1 MAAPMLPSRRQQPVQ
16 TAELD
21 RACLA
26 NHLRKPP
33 AAGSNDPAGGQS
45 PAGQS
50 PAGQPLGGQPTEV
63 LAGSIERVTFHSAE
77 SGFCV
82 LRIKARGHRDL
93 VTVVGHA
100 AEISA
105 GEWVTL
111 SGSWVNSREHGQQF
125 KASFLKASAPTS
137 ADGIQKYLGS
147 GMIRGIGPIYASK
160 LVEAFGAQVFEVI
173 EQAPERLR
181 EVPGIGQVRAGRIA
195 QAWAD
200 QKVVREIM
208 VFLHSHGVGTA
219 RAVRIFKTY
228 GNEAVQVMAENPYR
242 LARDIRG
249 IGFRSADAIAA
260 RLGIEATAMIRLR
273 AGISYALLQA
283 SGDGHCGLPTAD
295 LLKLA
300 GELLSVERPAPSPP
314 VEANPTQGSEQREEQ
329 GSAAVAAPPQR
340 DATANRVPLEPAVI
354 QTALDLELGEGSV
367 VADSLAGEAAI
378 FLAHLHRDERRIAE
392 ALQELAQGAQP
403 WGTINAE
410 RAITWVEQRL
420 GLELAASQ
428 KAAVE
433 QALAS
438 KVLVITGGP
447 GVGKTTLINAILRIL
462 AAKKLRIQL
471 CAPTGRA
478 AKRMAEATG
487 LEAKTIHRL
496 LEFDPAAFGFRRG
509 AELPLECDLL
519 VVDETSM
526 VDVPLMASLLA
537 AIPPEAALLLV
548 GDVDQLPSVGPGQVL
563 ADVITS
569 GAIPVARLTE
579 VFRQAATS
587 RIITTAHAINAG
599 TIPDLRPPAD
609 NASAKGASAEGAGSD
624 FYFLPAETPEQA
636 VKLILKVVG
645 ERIPARF
652 GLDPIAQVQVLCPM
666 ARGGC
671 GSRSLNIE
679 LQKLLNPDPAEQV
692 ERFGW
697 RFAPGDKVMQI
708 ANDYEKDVFNG
719 DVGTI
724 DAIDADNSE
733 LSVLFPTSEAGALG
747 SREVVYGW
755 GELDH
760 LVPAYACTIHKS
772 QGSEYPAVVIPL
784 LTQHYPMLQRNLV
797 YTGLTRGKQLVVL
810 VGQKKAL
817 AMAVKNHLGRRRYTK
832 LAEWLGPVAQPP
844 AAA

>member
-1 MAAPMLPSRRQQPVQ
+1 MARSSDSAAPQRQP
-16 TAELD
+16 TE
-21 RACLA
+21 
-26 NHLRKPP
+26 
-33 AAGSNDPAGGQS
+33 GQR
-45 PAGQS
+45 PE
-50 PAGQPLGGQPTEV
+50 GQPTEV
-63 LAGSIERVTFHSAE
+63 LAGAIERVTFHNPVN
-77 SGFCV
+77 GFCV
-82 LRIKARGHRDL
+82 LRIKARGHREL

-105 GEWVTL
+105 GEWVTV

-125 KASFLKASAPTS
+125 KAAFLKASAPTT
-137 ADGIQKYLGS
+137 AEGIEKYLGS

-160 LVEAFGAQVFEVI
+160 LVATFGAEVFEVI

-181 EVPGIGQVRAGRIA
+181 EVPGIGRVRAGRIA

-228 GNEAVQVMAENPYR
+228 GNDAVQVMAENPYR

-249 IGFRSADAIAA
+249 IGFRTADAIAT
-260 RLGIEATAMIRLR
+260 RLGIEPTAMIRLR
-273 AGISYALLQA
+273 AGISYALLEA
-283 SGDGHCGLPTAD
+283 SGEGHCGLPTAE
-295 LLKLA
+295 LLQLA
-300 GELLSVERPAPSPP
+300 GELLAVERPDETGAS
-314 VEANPTQGSEQREEQ
+314 R
-329 GSAAVAAPPQR
+329 
-340 DATANRVPLEPAVI
+340 RVPLEPGLI
-354 QTALDLELGEGSV
+354 QSALDLELGEGSV
-367 VADSLAGEAAI
+367 VADTLAGEPAI

-392 ALQELAQGAQP
+392 ALQALAAGSPP
-403 WGTINAE
+403 WG
-410 RAITWVEQRL
+410 AIDLTKAIPWVEQRL
-420 GLELAASQ
+420 ALMLAASQ

-438 KVLVITGGP
+438 KLLVITGGP

-462 AAKKLRIQL
+462 AAKQLRILL

-496 LEFDPAAFGFRRG
+496 LEFDPASHGFRRN
-509 AELPLECDLL
+509 AELPLEADLV

-537 AIPPEAALLLV
+537 AIPPQAALLLV
-548 GDVDQLPSVGPGQVL
+548 GDVDQLPSVGPGWVL
-563 ADVITS
+563 ADVIAS
-569 GAIPVARLTE
+569 GAITVTRLTE
-579 VFRQAATS
+579 VFRQAASS
-587 RIITTAHAINAG
+587 RIITTAHTINAG
-599 TIPDLRPPAD
+599 TIPDLRSPP
-609 NASAKGASAEGAGSD
+609 EGESSD

-636 VKLILKVVG
+636 VALILKVVG

-671 GSRSLNIE
+671 GSRALNIE
-679 LQKLLNPDPAEQV
+679 LQNLLNPDPPEQV

-708 ANDYEKDVFNG
+708 ANDYEKEVFNG
-719 DVGTI
+719 DVGTVET
-724 DAIDADNSE
+724 IDADASE
-733 LSVLFPTSEAGALG
+733 LTVRFDG
-747 SREVVYGW
+747 REVTYGW
-755 GELDH
+755 GELDQ

-784 LTQHYPMLQRNLV
+784 LTQHYAMLQRNLV
-797 YTGLTRGKQLVVL
+797 YTGITRGKQLVVV
-810 VGQKKAL
+810 VGQTKAL
-817 AMAVKNHLGRRRYTK
+817 AMAVKNHLGAALHQARRVD
-832 LAEWLGPVAQPP
+832 GVALRSQSAPARPP
-844 AAA
+844 AACPAARPRCSGGLSDSPHTCCRCA

>member
-1 MAAPMLPSRRQQPVQ
+1 MALRLGMNEQLGAQPT
-16 TAELD
+16 TA
-21 RACLA
+21 
-26 NHLRKPP
+26 
-33 AAGSNDPAGGQS
+33 
-45 PAGQS
+45 
-50 PAGQPLGGQPTEV
+50 QPTEV
-63 LAGSIERVTFHSAE
+63 LAGSIERVTFHNAE
-77 SGFCV
+77 NGFCV
-82 LRIKARGHRDL
+82 LRIKARGHREL

-125 KASFLKASAPTS
+125 KAAFLRASAPTT
-137 ADGIQKYLGS
+137 AEGIEKYLGS

-160 LVEAFGAQVFEVI
+160 LVTAFGAAVFEVI

-195 QAWAD
+195 KAWAD

-228 GNEAVQVMAENPYR
+228 GNDAVQVMAENPYR

-249 IGFRSADAIAA
+249 IGFRTADAIAA

-273 AGISYALLQA
+273 AGINYALLEA
-283 SGDGHCGLPTAD
+283 SGEGHCGLPTAE

-300 GELLSVERPAPSPP
+300 GELLAVERPAPPP
-314 VEANPTQGSEQREEQ
+314 PAQRETP
-329 GSAAVAAPPQR
+329 AK
-340 DATANRVPLEPAVI
+340 RVPLEPAVI
-354 QTALDLELGEGSV
+354 QAALDLELSEGSV
-367 VADSLAGEAAI
+367 VADALAGEAAI
-378 FLAHLHRDERRIAE
+378 FLAHLHRDERRIADV
-392 ALQELAQGAQP
+392 LQELAQGAPP
-403 WGTINAE
+403 WGQIDAGK
-410 RAITWVEQRL
+410 AVTWVEQRL
-420 GLELAASQ
+420 SLELAASQ
-428 KAAVE
+428 KAAVQ

-478 AKRMAEATG
+478 AKRLAETTG

-496 LEFDPAAFGFRRG
+496 LEFDPAAYGFRRN

-526 VDVPLMASLLA
+526 VDVPLMASLLT

-563 ADVITS
+563 ADGITS
-569 GAIPVARLTE
+569 GAVPVARLTE
-579 VFRQAATS
+579 VFRQAASS
-587 RIITTAHAINAG
+587 RIITTAHAMNAG

-609 NASAKGASAEGAGSD
+609 GASSD

-636 VKLILKVVG
+636 VALILKVVG

-652 GLDPIAQVQVLCPM
+652 GFDPIGQVQVLCPM

-679 LQKLLNPDPAEQV
+679 LQQLLNPDPVEQV

-708 ANDYEKDVFNG
+708 ANDYEKEVFNG

-733 LSVLFPTSEAGALG
+733 LSVLFPSSEAAIAG
-747 SREVVYGW
+747 SRAVVYGW

-784 LTQHYPMLQRNLV
+784 LTQHYAMLQRNLV

-817 AMAVKNHLGRRRYTK
+817 AMAIKNHLSRKRYTK
-832 LAEWLGPVAQPP
+832 LAEWLAP
-844 AAA
+844 AANPPDRGAIPGPAASLKGGATMKGGATSGDSF

>member
-1 MAAPMLPSRRQQPVQ
+1 MA
-16 TAELD
+16 
-21 RACLA
+21 
-26 NHLRKPP
+26 
-33 AAGSNDPAGGQS
+33 S
-45 PAGQS
+45 PAERS
-50 PAGQPLGGQPTEV
+50 EQPTEV
-63 LAGSIERVTFHSAE
+63 LAGSIERVTFHNASN
-77 SGFCV
+77 GFCV
-82 LRIKARGHRDL
+82 LRIKARGHREL

-105 GEWVTL
+105 GEWVTV
-111 SGSWVNSREHGQQF
+111 SGTWVNDREHGQQF
-125 KASFLKASAPTS
+125 KAAFLRSSPPTT
-137 ADGIQKYLGS
+137 AEGIEKYLGS

-160 LVEAFGAQVFEVI
+160 LVAAFGAEVFEVI

-181 EVPGIGQVRAGRIA
+181 EVPGIGKVRAGRIA

-228 GNEAVQVMAENPYR
+228 GNDAVQVMAENPYR

-249 IGFRSADAIAA
+249 IGFRTADAIAA
-260 RLGIEATAMIRLR
+260 RLGIEPTATIRLR
-273 AGISYALLQA
+273 AGINYALLEA
-283 SGDGHCGLPTAD
+283 SGEGHCGLPTAE

-300 GELLSVERPAPSPP
+300 GELLAVERPGADQLD
-314 VEANPTQGSEQREEQ
+314 ETG
-329 GSAAVAAPPQR
+329 
-340 DATANRVPLEPAVI
+340 ATCRVPLEPDQI
-354 QTALDLELGEGSV
+354 QGALDLELSEGAV
-367 VADSLAGEAAI
+367 VADTVAGEPAI
-378 FLAHLHRDERRIAE
+378 FLSHLHKAERQIAE
-392 ALQELAQGAQP
+392 SLLELAQGAPP
-403 WGTINAE
+403 WG
-410 RAITWVEQRL
+410 AIDTTKAIGWVEQRL
-420 GLELAASQ
+420 GLQLAASQ
-428 KAAVE
+428 QEAVQ
-433 QALAS
+433 QALSS

-447 GVGKTTLINAILRIL
+447 GVGKTTLINAILQIL

-496 LEFDPAAFGFRRG
+496 LEFDPASYGFRRG

-563 ADVITS
+563 ADGISS
-569 GAIPVARLTE
+569 GALPVTRLTE
-579 VFRQAATS
+579 VFRQAASS
-587 RIITTAHAINAG
+587 RIITTAHAINGG
-599 TIPDLRPPAD
+599 TIPDLRAPAD
-609 NASAKGASAEGAGSD
+609 GASSD

-636 VKLILKVVG
+636 VALILKVVG

-652 GLDPIAQVQVLCPM
+652 GFDPVGEVQVLCPM

-671 GSRSLNIE
+671 GSRSLNVE

-708 ANDYEKDVFNG
+708 ANDYEKEVFNG

-724 DAIDADNSE
+724 DAIDSDNSE
-733 LSVLFPTSEAGALG
+733 LSVLFPTSEAGTAG
-747 SREVVYGW
+747 SRLVVYGW
-755 GELDH
+755 GELDT

-784 LTQHYPMLQRNLV
+784 LTQHYAMLQRNLV

-832 LAEWLGPVAQPP
+832 LAEWLSSP
-844 AAA
+844 

>member
-1 MAAPMLPSRRQQPVQ
+1 MPGRSGSSRLGGRGG
-16 TAELD
+16 
-21 RACLA
+21 R
-26 NHLRKPP
+26 
-33 AAGSNDPAGGQS
+33 AGGRGCWFGVDGCGGLGAIAREAGLHDNQTVELIERLASYVPTMDWETRAQS
-45 PAGQS
+45 IDLNHTTA
-50 PAGQPLGGQPTEV
+50 QPTEV
-63 LAGSIERVTFHSAE
+63 LAGSIERVTFHNAE
-77 SGFCV
+77 NGFCV

-100 AEISA
+100 AEISP
-105 GEWVTL
+105 GEWVTV
-111 SGSWVNSREHGQQF
+111 SGTWVNSREHGQQF
-125 KASFLKASAPTS
+125 KAAFLRSSPPTT
-137 ADGIQKYLGS
+137 AEGIEKYLGS

-160 LVEAFGAQVFEVI
+160 LVTTFGAEVFEVI

-181 EVPGIGQVRAGRIA
+181 EVPGIGKVRASRIA

-228 GNEAVQVMAENPYR
+228 GNDAVQVMAENPYR

-249 IGFRSADAIAA
+249 IGFRTADAIAA
-260 RLGIEATAMIRLR
+260 RLGIEPRAMIRLR
-273 AGISYALLQA
+273 AGINYALLEA
-283 SGDGHCGLPTAD
+283 SGEGHCGLPTAV

-300 GELLSVERPAPSPP
+300 GELLAVERPA
-314 VEANPTQGSEQREEQ
+314 EEQ
-329 GSAAVAAPPQR
+329 SDGKGASHR
-340 DATANRVPLEPAVI
+340 EPLEPALI
-354 QTALDLELGEGSV
+354 QTALDLELSEGSV
-367 VADSLAGEAAI
+367 VSDTLAGEPAI

-392 ALQELAQGAQP
+392 SLQEGAEGAPP
-403 WGTINAE
+403 WS
-410 RAITWVEQRL
+410 AIDAGMAISWVEQRL

-433 QALAS
+433 LALAS
-438 KVLVITGGP
+438 KLLVITGGP

-496 LEFDPAAFGFRRG
+496 LEFDPAAYGFRRN

-526 VDVPLMASLLA
+526 VDVSLMASLLA
-537 AIPPEAALLLV
+537 AIPPEAGLLLV

-563 ADVITS
+563 ADAIAS
-569 GAIPVARLTE
+569 GALAVARLTE
-579 VFRQAATS
+579 VFRQAASS

-599 TIPDLRPPAD
+599 TIPDLRSPP
-609 NASAKGASAEGAGSD
+609 EGERSD

-636 VKLILKVVG
+636 VGLILKVVG

-652 GLDPIAQVQVLCPM
+652 GFDPVGEVQVLCPM

-671 GSRSLNIE
+671 GSRSLNLE

-708 ANDYEKDVFNG
+708 ANDYEKEVFNG

-724 DAIDADNSE
+724 DAIDSDNSE
-733 LSVLFPTSEAGALG
+733 LSVLFPISEAGPGAEKVG
-747 SREVVYGW
+747 SRAVVYGW

-784 LTQHYPMLQRNLV
+784 LTQHYAMLQRNLV

-817 AMAVKNHLGRRRYTK
+817 AMAVKNHLSRKRYTK
-832 LAEWLGPVAQPP
+832 LAEWLTPP
-844 AAA
+844 R

>member
-1 MAAPMLPSRRQQPVQ
+1 MSQRHSQSQPPGD
-16 TAELD
+16 ASS
-21 RACLA
+21 A
-26 NHLRKPP
+26 
-33 AAGSNDPAGGQS
+33 
-45 PAGQS
+45 
-50 PAGQPLGGQPTEV
+50 GQPTEV
-63 LAGSIERVTFHSAE
+63 LAGSIERVTFHNAAN
-77 SGFCV
+77 GFCV
-82 LRIKARGHRDL
+82 VRIKARGHREL

-105 GEWVTL
+105 GEWVTV
-111 SGSWVNSREHGQQF
+111 SGTWVNSREHGQQF
-125 KASFLKASAPTS
+125 KAHFLRSSPPTT
-137 ADGIQKYLGS
+137 AEGIEKYLGS
-147 GMIRGIGPIYASK
+147 GMIRGIGPVYASK
-160 LVEAFGAQVFEVI
+160 LVAAFGAEVFEVI
-173 EQAPERLR
+173 EQTPERLR
-181 EVPGIGQVRAGRIA
+181 EVPGIGRVRAGRIA

-228 GNEAVQVMAENPYR
+228 GNDAVQVMAENPYR

-249 IGFRSADAIAA
+249 IGFRTADAIAA

-273 AGISYALLQA
+273 AGVNYALLEA
-283 SGDGHCGLPTAD
+283 SGEGHCGLPTAE

-300 GELLSVERPAPSPP
+300 GELLAVERPGPSPP
-314 VEANPTQGSEQREEQ
+314 AEANPTQGSDQREEQ
-329 GSAAVAAPPQR
+329 GSAAVQAAPQR
-340 DATANRVPLEPAVI
+340 DAPANRVPLEPAVI
-354 QTALDLELGEGSV
+354 QTALDLELSEGSV

-392 ALQELAQGAQP
+392 ALQELAQGAPP

-410 RAITWVEQRL
+410 RAIDWVEQRL
-420 GLELAASQ
+420 GLQLATSQ
-428 KAAVE
+428 QAAVE
-433 QALAS
+433 LALAS

-496 LEFDPAAFGFRRG
+496 LEFDPAAYGFRRN

-563 ADVITS
+563 ADVIAS
-569 GAIPVARLTE
+569 GALPVARLTE
-579 VFRQAATS
+579 VFRQAASS

-599 TIPDLRPPAD
+599 TIPDLRPP
-609 NASAKGASAEGAGSD
+609 SEGGTTD

-636 VKLILKVVG
+636 VALILKVVG

-652 GLDPIAQVQVLCPM
+652 GFDPIGQVQVLCPM

-679 LQKLLNPDPAEQV
+679 LQRLLNPDPVEQV

-708 ANDYEKDVFNG
+708 ANDYEKEVFNG

-724 DAIDADNSE
+724 DAIDSDNSE
-733 LSVLFPTSEAGALG
+733 LSVLFPTSEAGAAG
-747 SREVVYGW
+747 SRVVVYGW

-784 LTQHYPMLQRNLV
+784 LTQHYAMLQRNLV

-832 LAEWLGPVAQPP
+832 LAEWLLP
-844 AAA
+844 ADAITGAVSFLPASL

>member
-1 MAAPMLPSRRQQPVQ
+1 MAAAAERQPRSGSR
-16 TAELD
+16 AEPP
-21 RACLA
+21 RAG
-26 NHLRKPP
+26 P
-33 AAGSNDPAGGQS
+33 
-45 PAGQS
+45 
-50 PAGQPLGGQPTEV
+50 PTEV
-63 LAGSIERVTFHSAE
+63 LAGSIERVTFHNPDN
-77 SGFCV
+77 GFCV

-105 GEWVTL
+105 GEWVTV
-111 SGSWVNSREHGQQF
+111 SGVWVNDREHGPQF
-125 KASFLKASAPTS
+125 KASFLRSSPPTT
-137 ADGIQKYLGS
+137 AEGIEKYLGS

-160 LVEAFGAQVFEVI
+160 LVTAFGSEVFEVI

-181 EVPGIGQVRAGRIA
+181 EVPGIGKVRAGRIA

-228 GNEAVQVMAENPYR
+228 GNDAVQVMAENPYR

-249 IGFRSADAIAA
+249 IGFRTADAIAA
-260 RLGIEATAMIRLR
+260 RLGIEPGAMIRLK
-273 AGISYALLQA
+273 AGISYALLEA
-283 SGDGHCGLPTAD
+283 SGEGHCGLPTAE

-300 GELLSVERPAPSPP
+300 GELLAVEQPAADRADADRPNEPGAS
-314 VEANPTQGSEQREEQ
+314 R
-329 GSAAVAAPPQR
+329 
-340 DATANRVPLEPAVI
+340 RVPLDPALI
-354 QTALDLELGEGSV
+354 QTALDLELSEGSV
-367 VADSLAGEAAI
+367 VADTLAGEPAI

-392 ALQELAQGAQP
+392 SLQELTQGTPP
-403 WGTINAE
+403 WG
-410 RAITWVEQRL
+410 AIDAAKAIGWVEQRL

-433 QALAS
+433 LALAS
-438 KVLVITGGP
+438 KLLVITGGP

-496 LEFDPAAFGFRRG
+496 LEFDPQAYGFRRN

-537 AIPPEAALLLV
+537 AIPTEAALLLV

-563 ADVITS
+563 ADAIAS
-569 GAIPVARLTE
+569 GAIPVTRLTE
-579 VFRQAATS
+579 VFRQAASS
-587 RIITTAHAINAG
+587 RIITSAHAINTG
-599 TIPDLRPPAD
+599 TLPDLRPPAD
-609 NASAKGASAEGAGSD
+609 GSSD
-624 FYFLPAETPEQA
+624 FYFAQADTPEQA
-636 VKLILKVVG
+636 VALILRLVS
-645 ERIPARF
+645 ERIPVRF
-652 GLDPIAQVQVLCPM
+652 GLDPIQQVQVLCPM

-679 LQKLLNPDPAEQV
+679 LQKRLNPDPSEQV

-708 ANDYEKDVFNG
+708 ANDYEKEVFNG
-719 DVGTI
+719 DLGTI
-724 DAIDADNSE
+724 DCLDADSSE
-733 LSVLFPTSEAGALG
+733 LTVLFEGRA
-747 SREVVYGW
+747 VVYGW
-755 GELDH
+755 GELDN

-784 LTQHYPMLQRNLV
+784 LTQHYAMLQRNLV

-817 AMAVKNHLGRRRYTK
+817 AMAVKNHLGRRRYTRLEAC
-832 LAEWLGPVAQPP
+832 LAAGL
-844 AAA
+844 

>member
-1 MAAPMLPSRRQQPVQ
+1 MNKPVAGRSRGMADT
-16 TAELD
+16 TAE
-21 RACLA
+21 
-26 NHLRKPP
+26 
-33 AAGSNDPAGGQS
+33 
-45 PAGQS
+45 
-50 PAGQPLGGQPTEV
+50 PTEV
-63 LAGSIERVTFHSAE
+63 LAGSIERVTFHNASN
-77 SGFCV
+77 GFCV
-82 LRIKARGHRDL
+82 LRIKARGHREL

-105 GEWVTL
+105 GEWVTA
-111 SGSWVNSREHGQQF
+111 SGVWVNDREHGQQF
-125 KASFLKASAPTS
+125 KAAFLRSSPPTT
-137 ADGIQKYLGS
+137 AEGIEKYLGS

-160 LVEAFGAQVFEVI
+160 LVAAFGAEVFEVI

-181 EVPGIGQVRAGRIA
+181 EVPGIGKVRAGRIA

-228 GNEAVQVMAENPYR
+228 GNDAVQVMAENPYR

-249 IGFRSADAIAA
+249 IGFRTADAIAA
-260 RLGIEATAMIRLR
+260 RLGIEPTATIRLR
-273 AGISYALLQA
+273 AGINYALLEA
-283 SGDGHCGLPTAD
+283 SGEGHCGLPTAE

-300 GELLSVERPAPSPP
+300 GELLAVERPGADLL
-314 VEANPTQGSEQREEQ
+314 VEAGASR
-329 GSAAVAAPPQR
+329 
-340 DATANRVPLEPAVI
+340 RVPLEPAQI
-354 QTALDLELGEGSV
+354 QSALDQELAEGSV
-367 VADSLAGEAAI
+367 AADSLAGEPAI
-378 FLAHLHRDERRIAE
+378 FLSHLHKAERQIAE
-392 ALQELAQGAQP
+392 SLLELAQGAPP
-403 WGTINAE
+403 WG
-410 RAITWVEQRL
+410 AIDATKAIGWVEQRL
-420 GLELAASQ
+420 GLQLAASQ
-428 KAAVE
+428 QEAVE

-447 GVGKTTLINAILRIL
+447 GVGKTTLINAILQIL
-462 AAKKLRIQL
+462 AAKRLRIQL

-496 LEFDPAAFGFRRG
+496 LEFDPASYGFRRNSD
-509 AELPLECDLL
+509 LPLECDLL

-563 ADVITS
+563 ADAINS
-569 GAIPVARLTE
+569 GALPVTRLTE
-579 VFRQAATS
+579 VFRQAASS
-587 RIITTAHAINAG
+587 RIITTAHAINGG

-609 NASAKGASAEGAGSD
+609 GASSD
-624 FYFLPAETPEQA
+624 FYFLAAETPEQA
-636 VKLILKVVG
+636 VALILKVVG

-652 GLDPIAQVQVLCPM
+652 GFDPVGEVQVLCPM

-708 ANDYEKDVFNG
+708 ANDYEKEVFNG

-724 DAIDADNSE
+724 DAIDSDNSE
-733 LSVLFPTSEAGALG
+733 LSVLFPTSEAGVAG
-747 SREVVYGW
+747 SRGVVYGW
-755 GELDH
+755 GELDT

-784 LTQHYPMLQRNLV
+784 LTQHYAMLQRNLV

-817 AMAVKNHLGRRRYTK
+817 ALAVKNHLSRRRYTK
-832 LAEWLGPVAQPP
+832 LAEWLTPERLSADMDYNHGS
-844 AAA
+844 

>member
-1 MAAPMLPSRRQQPVQ
+1 MNKSI
-16 TAELD
+16 
-21 RACLA
+21 
-26 NHLRKPP
+26 
-33 AAGSNDPAGGQS
+33 
-45 PAGQS
+45 AGQS
-50 PAGQPLGGQPTEV
+50 PGMPDTTAQPTEV
-63 LAGSIERVTFHSAE
+63 QSTEVLGGSIERVTFHSAE

-105 GEWVTL
+105 GEWVTV
-111 SGSWVNSREHGQQF
+111 SGTWVNSREHGQQF
-125 KASFLKASAPTS
+125 KASFLKASAPTT
-137 ADGIQKYLGS
+137 AEGIEKYLGS
-147 GMIRGIGPIYASK
+147 GMIRGIGPIYAGK
-160 LVEAFGAQVFEVI
+160 LVGAFGAEVFEVI

-181 EVPGIGQVRAGRIA
+181 EVPGIGKVRASRIA

-228 GNEAVQVMAENPYR
+228 GNDAVQVMAENPYR

-249 IGFRSADAIAA
+249 IGFRTADAIAA

-273 AGISYALLQA
+273 AGVNYALLEA
-283 SGDGHCGLPTAD
+283 SGEGHCGLPTAE

-300 GELLSVERPAPSPP
+300 GELLAVER
-314 VEANPTQGSEQREEQ
+314 SEETGATRRE
-329 GSAAVAAPPQR
+329 
-340 DATANRVPLEPAVI
+340 PLEPAVI
-354 QTALDLELGEGSV
+354 QTALDLELSEGSV

-392 ALQELAQGAQP
+392 ALQELAQGAPP

-410 RAITWVEQRL
+410 RAIDWVEQRL
-420 GLELAASQ
+420 GLQLATSQ
-428 KAAVE
+428 QAAVE
-433 QALAS
+433 LALAS

-496 LEFDPAAFGFRRG
+496 LEFDPAAYGFRRG
-509 AELPLECDLL
+509 AVLPLECDLL

-563 ADVITS
+563 ADVIAS
-569 GAIPVARLTE
+569 GALPVARLTE
-579 VFRQAATS
+579 VFRQAASS

-599 TIPDLRPPAD
+599 TIPDLRPP
-609 NASAKGASAEGAGSD
+609 SEGGTTD

-636 VKLILKVVG
+636 VALILKVVG

-652 GLDPIAQVQVLCPM
+652 GFDPIGQVQVLCPM

-679 LQKLLNPDPAEQV
+679 LQQLLNPDPAEQV

-708 ANDYEKDVFNG
+708 ANDYEKEVFNG
-719 DVGTI
+719 DMGTI

-733 LSVLFPTSEAGALG
+733 LSVVFPSSEAGGQSAGAG
-747 SREVVYGW
+747 SRAVVYGW

-772 QGSEYPAVVIPL
+772 QGSEYPAVIIPL
-784 LTQHYPMLQRNLV
+784 LMQHYTMLQRNLL
-797 YTGLTRGKQLVVL
+797 YTAITRGKRLVVL

-817 AMAVKNHLGRRRYTK
+817 AMAVKNHLGRRRWTK
-832 LAEWLGPVAQPP
+832 LGEWLGSLEPP
-844 AAA
+844 LSDPTASGLPSR

>member
-1 MAAPMLPSRRQQPVQ
+1 M
-16 TAELD
+16 
-21 RACLA
+21 
-26 NHLRKPP
+26 NKPI
-33 AAGSNDPAGGQS
+33 
-45 PAGQS
+45 AGQS
-50 PAGQPLGGQPTEV
+50 PGMPDTTAQPTEVQSTEV

-105 GEWVTL
+105 GEWVTV
-111 SGSWVNSREHGQQF
+111 SGTWVNSREHGQQF
-125 KASFLKASAPTS
+125 KASFLKASAPTT
-137 ADGIQKYLGS
+137 AEGIEKYLGS

-160 LVEAFGAQVFEVI
+160 LVGAFGAEVFEVI

-181 EVPGIGQVRAGRIA
+181 EVPGIGKVRAGRIA

-228 GNEAVQVMAENPYR
+228 GNDAVQVMAENPYR

-249 IGFRSADAIAA
+249 IGFRTADAIAA

-273 AGISYALLQA
+273 AGVNYALLEA
-283 SGDGHCGLPTAD
+283 SGEGHCGLPAAE

-300 GELLSVERPAPSPP
+300 GDLLAVERPAPSPP
-314 VEANPTQGSEQREEQ
+314 AEPNPTKGSDQREEQ
-329 GSAAVAAPPQR
+329 GGQAAKQPPQR
-340 DATANRVPLEPAVI
+340 DAPANRVPLEPAVI
-354 QTALDLELGEGSV
+354 QTALDLELSAGSV

-392 ALQELAQGAQP
+392 ALQELAQGAPP
-403 WGTINAE
+403 WGMINAE
-410 RAITWVEQRL
+410 RAIAWVEQRL
-420 GLELAASQ
+420 GLELATSQ
-428 KAAVE
+428 QAAVE
-433 QALAS
+433 LALAS

-496 LEFDPAAFGFRRG
+496 LEFDPAAYGFRRG

-563 ADVITS
+563 ADVIAS
-569 GAIPVARLTE
+569 GALPVARLTE
-579 VFRQAATS
+579 VFRQAASS

-599 TIPDLRPPAD
+599 TIPDLRPP
-609 NASAKGASAEGAGSD
+609 SEGDTTD

-636 VKLILKVVG
+636 VALILKVVG

-652 GLDPIAQVQVLCPM
+652 GFDPIGQVQVLCPM

-679 LQKLLNPDPAEQV
+679 LQRLLNPDPVEQV

-708 ANDYEKDVFNG
+708 ANDYEKEVFNG

-733 LSVLFPTSEAGALG
+733 LGVLFPTSEAGVQG
-747 SREVVYGW
+747 SRVVVYGW

-784 LTQHYPMLQRNLV
+784 LTQHYAMLQRNLV

-832 LAEWLGPVAQPP
+832 LAEWLLP
-844 AAA
+844 ADAITGAVSFLPASL

>member
-1 MAAPMLPSRRQQPVQ
+1 MNEQPSAQPTAA
-16 TAELD
+16 
-21 RACLA
+21 
-26 NHLRKPP
+26 
-33 AAGSNDPAGGQS
+33 
-45 PAGQS
+45 
-50 PAGQPLGGQPTEV
+50 QPTEV
-63 LAGSIERVTFHSAE
+63 LAGSIERVTFHNPDN
-77 SGFCV
+77 GFCV
-82 LRIKARGHRDL
+82 LRIKARSHREL

-105 GEWVTL
+105 GEWVTV
-111 SGSWVNSREHGQQF
+111 SGTWVNSREHGQQF
-125 KASFLKASAPTS
+125 KAAFLRSSPPTTS
-137 ADGIQKYLGS
+137 EGIEKYLGS

-160 LVEAFGAQVFEVI
+160 LVTAFGAEVFEVI

-181 EVPGIGQVRAGRIA
+181 EVPGIGRVRAGRIA
-195 QAWAD
+195 KAWAD

-228 GNEAVQVMAENPYR
+228 GNDAVQVMAENPYR

-249 IGFRSADAIAA
+249 IGFRTADAIAA
-260 RLGIEATAMIRLR
+260 WLGIEATAMIRLR
-273 AGISYALLQA
+273 AGINYALLEA
-283 SGDGHCGLPTAD
+283 SGEGHCGLPTAE

-300 GELLSVERPAPSPP
+300 GELLTVERPAPPP
-314 VEANPTQGSEQREEQ
+314 
-329 GSAAVAAPPQR
+329 PPQR
-340 DATANRVPLEPAVI
+340 ETPAKRVPLEPAVI
-354 QTALDLELGEGSV
+354 QAALDLELSEGSV
-367 VADSLAGEAAI
+367 VADALAGEAAI
-378 FLAHLHRDERRIAE
+378 FLAHLHRDERRIADV
-392 ALQELAQGAQP
+392 LRELAQGAPP
-403 WGTINAE
+403 WGQIDAVK
-410 RAITWVEQRL
+410 AISWVEQRL
-420 GLELAASQ
+420 SLELAASQ
-428 KAAVE
+428 KEAVQ

-478 AKRMAEATG
+478 AKRLAETTG

-496 LEFDPAAFGFRRG
+496 LEFDPAAYGFRRS

-526 VDVPLMASLLA
+526 VDVPLMASLLT

-563 ADVITS
+563 ADGITS
-569 GAIPVARLTE
+569 GAVPVARLTE
-579 VFRQAATS
+579 VFRQAASS

-599 TIPDLRPPAD
+599 TIPDLRPP
-609 NASAKGASAEGAGSD
+609 SEGGTTD
-624 FYFLPAETPEQA
+624 FYFLPAETPEKA
-636 VKLILKVVG
+636 VALILKVVG

-652 GLDPIAQVQVLCPM
+652 GFDPIGQVQVLCPM

-679 LQKLLNPDPAEQV
+679 LQQLLNPDPAEQV

-708 ANDYEKDVFNG
+708 ANDYEKEVFNG

-733 LSVLFPTSEAGALG
+733 LSVLFPSSEAGISG
-747 SREVVYGW
+747 SRAVVYGW

-784 LTQHYPMLQRNLV
+784 LTQHYAMLQRNLV

-817 AMAVKNHLGRRRYTK
+817 AMAVKNHLGRKRYTK
-832 LAEWLGPVAQPP
+832 LAEWLAP
-844 AAA
+844 AANPPDRGAVSGPAVPLKGGATSGDGF

>member
-1 MAAPMLPSRRQQPVQ
+1 VTPQA
-16 TAELD
+16 
-21 RACLA
+21 
-26 NHLRKPP
+26 
-33 AAGSNDPAGGQS
+33 S
-45 PAGQS
+45 PALAPPSSTEPAQAS
-50 PAGQPLGGQPTEV
+50 PQPTEV
-63 LAGSIERVTFHSAE
+63 LAGSIERVTFHNADN
-77 SGFCV
+77 GFCV

-105 GEWVTL
+105 GEWVTV
-111 SGSWVNSREHGQQF
+111 SGTWVNSREHGQQF
-125 KASFLKASAPTS
+125 KASFLRASAPTT
-137 ADGIQKYLGS
+137 AEGIEKYLGS

-160 LVEAFGAQVFEVI
+160 LVAAFGDQVFEVI
-173 EQAPERLR
+173 EQTPERLR
-181 EVPGIGQVRAGRIA
+181 EVPGIGKVRAGRIA

-228 GNEAVQVMAENPYR
+228 GNDAVQVMAENPYR

-249 IGFRSADAIAA
+249 IGFRTADAIAA
-260 RLGIEATAMIRLR
+260 RLGIKPEAMIRLR
-273 AGISYALLQA
+273 AGVNYALLEA
-283 SGDGHCGLPTAD
+283 SGDGHCGLPSAE

-300 GELLSVERPAPSPP
+300 GELLAVERPDETGAS
-314 VEANPTQGSEQREEQ
+314 S
-329 GSAAVAAPPQR
+329 
-340 DATANRVPLEPAVI
+340 RVPLEPGLI
-354 QTALDLELGEGSV
+354 QSALDLELAEGSV
-367 VADSLAGEAAI
+367 TADVLDAEPAI
-378 FLAHLHRDERRIAE
+378 FLANLHRDERRIAA
-392 ALQELAQGAQP
+392 ALQALAAGRPP
-403 WGTINAE
+403 WG
-410 RAITWVEQRL
+410 AIDSAKAVPWVEQRL
-420 GLELAASQ
+420 ALELAASQ

-433 QALAS
+433 QALAA

-462 AAKKLRIQL
+462 AAKKLRILL

-478 AKRMAEATG
+478 AKRMGETTG

-496 LEFDPAAFGFRRG
+496 LEFDPAAFGFKRN

-526 VDVPLMASLLA
+526 VDVPLMASLLDA
-537 AIPPEAALLLV
+537 LPPEAGLLLV

-563 ADVITS
+563 ADLINS
-569 GAIPVARLTE
+569 DALPVARLTE
-579 VFRQAATS
+579 VFRQAASS

-599 TIPDLRPPAD
+599 TIPDLRPPT
-609 NASAKGASAEGAGSD
+609 AEATTD

-636 VKLILKVVG
+636 VALILKVVG

-679 LQKLLNPDPAEQV
+679 LQNLLNPDPTEQV

-697 RFAPGDKVMQI
+697 RFAPADKVMQV
-708 ANDYEKDVFNG
+708 ANDYEKEVFNG
-719 DVGTI
+719 DVGTVET
-724 DAIDADNSE
+724 IDADTSE
-733 LSVLFPTSEAGALG
+733 LTVRFD
-747 SREVVYGW
+747 SREVTYVW
-755 GELDH
+755 GELDN

-784 LTQHYPMLQRNLV
+784 LTQHYAMLQRNLV
-797 YTGLTRGKQLVVL
+797 YTGITRGKQLVVL

-817 AMAVKNHLGRRRYTK
+817 AMAVKNHLGRKRYTK
-832 LAEWLGPVAQPP
+832 LAEWLGPS
-844 AAA
+844 

>member
-1 MAAPMLPSRRQQPVQ
+1 L
-16 TAELD
+16 TLI
-21 RACLA
+21 
-26 NHLRKPP
+26 
-33 AAGSNDPAGGQS
+33 
-45 PAGQS
+45 
-50 PAGQPLGGQPTEV
+50 QPTNTQPSEV
-63 LAGSIERVTFHSAE
+63 LAGSIERVTFHNAE
-77 SGFCV
+77 NGFCV

-105 GEWVTL
+105 GEWVTV
-111 SGSWVNSREHGQQF
+111 SGTWVNSREHGQQF
-125 KASFLKASAPTS
+125 RAAFLRSSPPTT
-137 ADGIQKYLGS
+137 AEGIEKYLGS

-160 LVEAFGAQVFEVI
+160 LVAAFGAEVFEVI

-181 EVPGIGQVRAGRIA
+181 EVPGIGRVRAGRIA

-228 GNEAVQVMAENPYR
+228 GNDAVQVMAENPYR

-249 IGFRSADAIAA
+249 IGFRTADAIAA
-260 RLGIEATAMIRLR
+260 RLGIEPTAMIRLR
-273 AGISYALLQA
+273 AGINYALLEA
-283 SGDGHCGLPTAD
+283 SGEGHCGLPTAE
-295 LLKLA
+295 LLQLA
-300 GELLSVERPAPSPP
+300 GELLAVERPARQGDPGEVPALEERPVDHSPAAGAAVVMHGNRPATSAP
-314 VEANPTQGSEQREEQ
+314 VSQVAMAAEPR
-329 GSAAVAAPPQR
+329 SAAAQPGRARSSGSPQDSTRMPLPP
-340 DATANRVPLEPAVI
+340 TLI
-354 QTALDLELGEGSV
+354 QSALDLELSQASV
-367 VADSLAGEAAI
+367 VADTLAAEPAI

-392 ALQELAQGAQP
+392 SLQELAAGDPP
-403 WGTINAE
+403 WGTIDAA
-410 RAITWVEQRL
+410 RAI

-433 QALAS
+433 LALAS
-438 KVLVITGGP
+438 KLLVITGGP

-462 AAKKLRIQL
+462 AAKRLRIQL

-496 LEFDPAAFGFRRG
+496 LEFDPAAYGFRRN

-537 AIPPEAALLLV
+537 AIPPEAGLLLV

-563 ADVITS
+563 ADAINS
-569 GAIPVARLTE
+569 GALPVTRLTE
-579 VFRQAATS
+579 VFRQAASS
-587 RIITTAHAINAG
+587 RIISTAHAING
-599 TIPDLRPPAD
+599 GRIPDLRSPPGGE
-609 NASAKGASAEGAGSD
+609 SSD

-636 VKLILKVVG
+636 VSLILKVVA

-652 GLDPIAQVQVLCPM
+652 GLDPVAEVQVLCPM

-708 ANDYEKDVFNG
+708 ANDYEKEVFNG

-724 DAIDADNSE
+724 DAIDASGSE
-733 LSVLFPTSEAGALG
+733 LSVLFPSSEAGSGAAAAG
-747 SREVVYGW
+747 SRAVVYGW

-784 LTQHYPMLQRNLV
+784 LTQHYAMLQRNLV

-817 AMAVKNHLGRRRYTK
+817 AMAVKNHLSRRRHTK
-832 LAEWLGPVAQPP
+832 LAEWLS
-844 AAA
+844 AAALVPRS

>member
-1 MAAPMLPSRRQQPVQ
+1 MNKPV
-16 TAELD
+16 
-21 RACLA
+21 
-26 NHLRKPP
+26 
-33 AAGSNDPAGGQS
+33 
-45 PAGQS
+45 AGQS
-50 PAGQPLGGQPTEV
+50 PRMPDASAQPSEV
-63 LAGSIERVTFHSAE
+63 LAGSIERVTFHNADN
-77 SGFCV
+77 GFCV

-105 GEWVTL
+105 GEWVTV
-111 SGSWVNSREHGQQF
+111 SGTWVNSREHGQQF
-125 KASFLKASAPTS
+125 KASFLRSSPPTT
-137 ADGIQKYLGS
+137 AEGIEKYLGS

-160 LVEAFGAQVFEVI
+160 LVAAFGAEVFEVI
-173 EQAPERLR
+173 EQDPARLR
-181 EVPGIGQVRAGRIA
+181 EVPGIGKVRAGRIA

-228 GNEAVQVMAENPYR
+228 GNDAVQVMAENPYR

-249 IGFRSADAIAA
+249 IGFRTADAIAA
-260 RLGIEATAMIRLR
+260 RLGIEPTAMVRLR
-273 AGISYALLQA
+273 AGINYALLEA
-283 SGDGHCGLPTAD
+283 SGEGHCGLPTGA

-300 GELLSVERPAPSPP
+300 GELLAVEQPGAEQPDETS
-314 VEANPTQGSEQREEQ
+314 GSR
-329 GSAAVAAPPQR
+329 
-340 DATANRVPLEPAVI
+340 RVPLEPEQI
-354 QTALDLELGEGSV
+354 QGALDLELAEGSV
-367 VADSLAGEAAI
+367 VADSLMGEPAI
-378 FLAHLHRDERRIAE
+378 FLAHLHRDEQRIA
-392 ALQELAQGAQP
+392 ASLQELAQGAPP
-403 WGTINAE
+403 WG
-410 RAITWVEQRL
+410 AIDAIKAIGWVEQRL
-420 GLELAASQ
+420 GLQLAASQ
-428 KAAVE
+428 REAVQ

-478 AKRMAEATG
+478 ARRMAEATG

-496 LEFDPAAFGFRRG
+496 LEFDPAAYGFRRN

-526 VDVPLMASLLA
+526 VDVQLMASLLA
-537 AIPPEAALLLV
+537 AIPPQAALLLV

-563 ADVITS
+563 ADAINS
-569 GAIPVARLTE
+569 GVLPVTRLTE
-579 VFRQAATS
+579 VFRQAASS

-599 TIPDLRPPAD
+599 TIPDLRSPPD
-609 NASAKGASAEGAGSD
+609 GESSD

-636 VKLILKVVG
+636 VALILKVVG

-708 ANDYEKDVFNG
+708 ANDYEKEVFNG

-724 DAIDADNSE
+724 DAIDSDNSE
-733 LSVLFPTSEAGALG
+733 LSVLFPTSEAGVAG
-747 SREVVYGW
+747 SRAVVYGW
-755 GELDH
+755 GELDT

-772 QGSEYPAVVIPL
+772 QGSEVPAVVIPL
-784 LTQHYPMLQRNLV
+784 LTQHYAMLQRNLV

-832 LAEWLGPVAQPP
+832 LAEWLAPGLLPQA
-844 AAA
+844 

>member
-1 MAAPMLPSRRQQPVQ
+1 MALRGGMNKPVAGRSRGMADT
-16 TAELD
+16 TAE
-21 RACLA
+21 
-26 NHLRKPP
+26 
-33 AAGSNDPAGGQS
+33 
-45 PAGQS
+45 
-50 PAGQPLGGQPTEV
+50 PTEV
-63 LAGSIERVTFHSAE
+63 LAGPIERVTFHNPGN
-77 SGFCV
+77 GFCV
-82 LRIKARGHRDL
+82 LRIKARGHREL

-100 AEISA
+100 AEINA
-105 GEWVTL
+105 GEWVTV
-111 SGSWVNSREHGQQF
+111 SGVWVNDREHGQQF
-125 KASFLKASAPTS
+125 KASFLRSSPPTT
-137 ADGIQKYLGS
+137 AEGIEKYLGS

-160 LVEAFGAQVFEVI
+160 LVEAFGAEVFEVI

-181 EVPGIGQVRAGRIA
+181 EVPGIGKVRAGRIA

-228 GNEAVQVMAENPYR
+228 GNDAVQVMAENPYR

-249 IGFRSADAIAA
+249 IGFRTADAIAA
-260 RLGIEATAMIRLR
+260 RLGIEPTATIRLR
-273 AGISYALLQA
+273 AGINYALLEA
-283 SGDGHCGLPTAD
+283 SGEGHCGLPTAE

-300 GELLSVERPAPSPP
+300 GELLAVDRPD
-314 VEANPTQGSEQREEQ
+314 ETGST
-329 GSAAVAAPPQR
+329 S
-340 DATANRVPLEPAVI
+340 RVPLEPALI
-354 QTALDLELGEGSV
+354 QKALDLELSEGSV
-367 VADSLAGEAAI
+367 VADTLAGQPAI
-378 FLAHLHRDERRIAE
+378 FLAHLHRDERCIAE
-392 ALQELAQGAQP
+392 ALQELAQGAPP
-403 WGTINAE
+403 WGAIDAS
-410 RAITWVEQRL
+410 RAIGWVEQRL
-420 GLELAASQ
+420 GLQLAASQ
-428 KAAVE
+428 REAVE

-447 GVGKTTLINAILRIL
+447 GVGKTTLINAILQIL

-496 LEFDPAAFGFRRG
+496 LEFDPAAYGFRRNG
-509 AELPLECDLL
+509 ELPLECDLL

-537 AIPPEAALLLV
+537 AIPLEAALLLV

-563 ADVITS
+563 ADGINS
-569 GAIPVARLTE
+569 GALPVTRLTE

-587 RIITTAHAINAG
+587 RIITSAHAINGG
-599 TIPDLRPPAD
+599 TIPDLRAPAD
-609 NASAKGASAEGAGSD
+609 GASTD

-636 VKLILKVVG
+636 VALILKVVG

-652 GLDPIAQVQVLCPM
+652 GFDPVGEVQVLCPM

-679 LQKLLNPDPAEQV
+679 LQKLLNPDPAEKV

-708 ANDYEKDVFNG
+708 ANDYEKEVFNG

-724 DAIDADNSE
+724 DAIDSDNSE
-733 LSVLFPTSEAGALG
+733 LSVLFPTSEAGVVG
-747 SREVVYGW
+747 SRTVIYGW
-755 GELDH
+755 GELDT

-784 LTQHYPMLQRNLV
+784 LTQHYAMLQRNLV

-832 LAEWLGPVAQPP
+832 LAEWLTPELLSADMDHNHGS
-844 AAA
+844 

>member
-1 MAAPMLPSRRQQPVQ
+1 
-16 TAELD
+16 
-21 RACLA
+21 
-26 NHLRKPP
+26 
-33 AAGSNDPAGGQS
+33 
-45 PAGQS
+45 
-50 PAGQPLGGQPTEV
+50 
-63 LAGSIERVTFHSAE
+63 
-77 SGFCV
+77 
-82 LRIKARGHRDL
+82 
-93 VTVVGHA
+93 
-100 AEISA
+100 EI
-105 GEWVTL
+105 
-111 SGSWVNSREHGQQF
+111 
-125 KASFLKASAPTS
+125 
-137 ADGIQKYLGS
+137 
-147 GMIRGIGPIYASK
+147 
-160 LVEAFGAQVFEVI
+160 
-173 EQAPERLR
+173 
-181 EVPGIGQVRAGRIA
+181 PGIGRVRAGRIA

-219 RAVRIFKTY
+219 RAVRIFRTY
-228 GNEAVQVMAENPYR
+228 GNDAVQVMAENPYR

-249 IGFRSADAIAA
+249 IGFRTADAIAA
-260 RLGIEATAMIRLR
+260 RLGIEPTAMIRLR
-273 AGISYALLQA
+273 AGINYALLEA
-283 SGDGHCGLPTAD
+283 SGEGHCGLPTAE
-295 LLKLA
+295 LLRLA
-300 GELLSVERPAPSPP
+300 GELLAVERPAAGQVQAASRPGCPGVSPQALTHP
-314 VEANPTQGSEQREEQ
+314 LQPEAIPRAGAAGGDPAGSQAAGISMTPDGASADPEQERSVGERRQRTQSRR
-329 GSAAVAAPPQR
+329 AAAAQSQR
-340 DATANRVPLEPAVI
+340 DPLEPSLI
-354 QTALDLELGEGSV
+354 QTALDLELSEGSV
-367 VADSLAGEAAI
+367 VADTLADQPAI

-392 ALQELAQGAQP
+392 SLQELAQGTPP
-403 WGTINAE
+403 WGSIDAA
-410 RAITWVEQRL
+410 RAIGWVEQRL

-438 KVLVITGGP
+438 KLLVITGGP

-496 LEFDPAAFGFRRG
+496 LEFDPTAYGFRRC

-537 AIPPEAALLLV
+537 AIPAEAALLLV

-563 ADVITS
+563 SDAIAS
-569 GAIPVARLTE
+569 AAIPVARLSE
-579 VFRQAATS
+579 VFRQAAAS
-587 RIITTAHAINAG
+587 RIITAAHAINAG
-599 TIPDLRPPAD
+599 TLPDLRSPP
-609 NASAKGASAEGAGSD
+609 EGESSD

-636 VKLILKVVG
+636 VALILKVVG

-652 GLDPIAQVQVLCPM
+652 GFDPVGEVQVLCPM

-671 GSRSLNIE
+671 GSRSLNLE
-679 LQKLLNPDPAEQV
+679 LQQLLNPDPAAQV

-708 ANDYEKDVFNG
+708 ANDYEKEVFNG

-724 DAIDADNSE
+724 DAIDSDNSE
-733 LSVLFPTSEAGALG
+733 LSVLFPSGEAGPGAAETG
-747 SREVVYGW
+747 SRAVIYGW

-784 LTQHYPMLQRNLV
+784 LTQHYAMLQRNLV
-797 YTGLTRGKQLVVL
+797 YTGLTRGKRLVVL

-817 AMAVKNHLGRRRYTK
+817 AMAVKNHLGRRRCTK
-832 LAEWLGPVAQPP
+832 LAEWLQAEAASPVSSVARPGRTDQ
-844 AAA
+844 AAGR

>member
-1 MAAPMLPSRRQQPVQ
+1 MNHT
-16 TAELD
+16 TA
-21 RACLA
+21 
-26 NHLRKPP
+26 
-33 AAGSNDPAGGQS
+33 
-45 PAGQS
+45 
-50 PAGQPLGGQPTEV
+50 QPTEV
-63 LAGSIERVTFHSAE
+63 LAGSIERVTFHNVE
-77 SGFCV
+77 NGFCV

-93 VTVVGHA
+93 ITVVGHA
-100 AEISA
+100 AEISP
-105 GEWVTL
+105 GEWVTV
-111 SGSWVNSREHGQQF
+111 SGTWVNSREHGQQF
-125 KASFLKASAPTS
+125 KAAFLRSSPPTT
-137 ADGIQKYLGS
+137 AEGIEKYLGS

-160 LVEAFGAQVFEVI
+160 LVTTFGAEVFEVI

-181 EVPGIGQVRAGRIA
+181 EVPGIGKVRASRIA

-228 GNEAVQVMAENPYR
+228 GNDAVQVMAENPYR

-249 IGFRSADAIAA
+249 IGFRTADAIAA
-260 RLGIEATAMIRLR
+260 RLGIEPTAMIRLR
-273 AGISYALLQA
+273 AGINYALLEA
-283 SGDGHCGLPTAD
+283 SGEGHCGLPTAE

-300 GELLSVERPAPSPP
+300 GELLAVERPA
-314 VEANPTQGSEQREEQ
+314 EEQ
-329 GSAAVAAPPQR
+329 SDGKGGSHR
-340 DATANRVPLEPAVI
+340 EPLEPALI
-354 QTALDLELGEGSV
+354 QTALDLELNEGSV
-367 VADSLAGEAAI
+367 VSDTLAGEPAI

-392 ALQELAQGAQP
+392 SLQEGAEGAPP
-403 WGTINAE
+403 WS
-410 RAITWVEQRL
+410 AIDAGMAISWVEQRL

-433 QALAS
+433 LALAS
-438 KVLVITGGP
+438 KLLVITGGP

-496 LEFDPAAFGFRRG
+496 LEFDPAAYGFRRN

-526 VDVPLMASLLA
+526 VDVSLMASLLA
-537 AIPPEAALLLV
+537 AIPPEAGLLLV

-563 ADVITS
+563 ADAIAS
-569 GAIPVARLTE
+569 GALAVARLTE
-579 VFRQAATS
+579 VFRQAASS

-599 TIPDLRPPAD
+599 TIPDLRSPP
-609 NASAKGASAEGAGSD
+609 EGERSD

-636 VKLILKVVG
+636 VGLILKVVG

-652 GLDPIAQVQVLCPM
+652 GFDPVGEVQVLCPM

-671 GSRSLNIE
+671 GSRSLNLE

-708 ANDYEKDVFNG
+708 ANDYEKEVFNG

-724 DAIDADNSE
+724 DAIDSDNSE
-733 LSVLFPTSEAGALG
+733 LSVLFPISEAGPEAEKVG
-747 SREVVYGW
+747 SRAVVYGW

-784 LTQHYPMLQRNLV
+784 LTQHYAMLQRNLV

-817 AMAVKNHLGRRRYTK
+817 AMAVKNHLSRKRYTK
-832 LAEWLGPVAQPP
+832 LAEWLTPP
-844 AAA
+844 R

>member
-1 MAAPMLPSRRQQPVQ
+1 MSDQ
-16 TAELD
+16 
-21 RACLA
+21 
-26 NHLRKPP
+26 
-33 AAGSNDPAGGQS
+33 AGGPS
-45 PAGQS
+45 
-50 PAGQPLGGQPTEV
+50 TEV
-63 LAGSIERVTFHSAE
+63 LAGSIERVTFHNAAN
-77 SGFCV
+77 GFCV
-82 LRIKARGHRDL
+82 VRIKARGHRDL

-105 GEWVTL
+105 GEWVTV
-111 SGSWVNSREHGQQF
+111 SGTWVNSREHGQQF
-125 KASFLKASAPTS
+125 KAHFLRSSPPTT
-137 ADGIQKYLGS
+137 AEGIEKYLGS
-147 GMIRGIGPIYASK
+147 GMIRGIGPVYASK
-160 LVEAFGAQVFEVI
+160 LVAAFGAEVFEVI

-181 EVPGIGQVRAGRIA
+181 EVSGIGRVRAGRIA

-228 GNEAVQVMAENPYR
+228 GNDAVQVMAENPYR

-249 IGFRSADAIAA
+249 IGFRTADAIAA
-260 RLGIEATAMIRLR
+260 RLGIEPTAMIRLR
-273 AGISYALLQA
+273 AGINYALLEA
-283 SGDGHCGLPTAD
+283 SGEGHCGLPSAE

-300 GELLSVERPAPSPP
+300 GELLAVERPAAP
-314 VEANPTQGSEQREEQ
+314 
-329 GSAAVAAPPQR
+329 AAVQAELGEASGQAKPQLGAAGGS
-340 DATANRVPLEPAVI
+340 RVALESGVI
-354 QTALDLELGEGSV
+354 QTALDLELSEGSV

-378 FLAHLHRDERRIAE
+378 FLANLYRDERRIAE
-392 ALQELAQGAQP
+392 ALQELVQGAAP
-403 WGTINAE
+403 WGTIDAAK
-410 RAITWVEQRL
+410 AIVWVEQRL

-428 KAAVE
+428 KAAVQ

-478 AKRMAEATG
+478 AKRMAETTG

-496 LEFDPAAFGFRRG
+496 LEFDPAAYGFRRG
-509 AELPLECDLL
+509 AELPLDCDLL

-563 ADVITS
+563 SDVIGS
-569 GAIPVARLTE
+569 GAVPVARLTE
-579 VFRQAATS
+579 VFRQAASS

-599 TIPDLRPPAD
+599 QIPDLRPPAD
-609 NASAKGASAEGAGSD
+609 RGGNGTGTGNGTGASSD

-636 VKLILKVVG
+636 VNLILKLVG

-652 GLDPIAQVQVLCPM
+652 GFDPIGQVQVLCPM

-679 LQKLLNPDPAEQV
+679 LQKLLNPDPVEQV

-708 ANDYEKDVFNG
+708 ANDYEKEIFNG

-724 DAIDADNSE
+724 HSIDADNSE
-733 LSVLFPTSEAGALG
+733 LSVLFPTSEAGGQAAAAG
-747 SREVVYGW
+747 SRLVIYGW

-784 LTQHYPMLQRNLV
+784 LTQHYAMLQRNLV

-832 LAEWLGPVAQPP
+832 LAEWLGPVEACC
-844 AAA
+844 